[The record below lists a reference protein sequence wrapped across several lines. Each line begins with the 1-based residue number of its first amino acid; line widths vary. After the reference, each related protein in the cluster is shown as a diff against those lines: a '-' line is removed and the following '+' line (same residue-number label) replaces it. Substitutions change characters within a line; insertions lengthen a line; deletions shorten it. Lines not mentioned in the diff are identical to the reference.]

1 MIKDWKMFN
10 ESIDAKY
17 ILKELSWDLV
27 DAGLYVE
34 FPNDNK
40 FSGKFYMAISDNDK
54 VFCKNYPED
63 DMDWLHGKPIIMNL
77 FNELTDFG
85 LIRDKDYKVYGGGT
99 GVNLVFDDE
108 KVVKL

>member
-1 MIKDWKMFN
+1 
-10 ESIDAKY
+10 
-17 ILKELSWDLV
+17 
-27 DAGLYVE
+27 
-34 FPNDNK
+34 
-40 FSGKFYMAISDNDK
+40 
-54 VFCKNYPED
+54 
-63 DMDWLHGKPIIMNL
+63 MNL

>member
-1 MIKDWKMFN
+1 MLIKKYKMFL
-10 ESIDAKY
+10 ES
-17 ILKELSWDLV
+17 LKELSPKDILNELGIDLV

-63 DMDWLHGKPIIMNL
+63 DLDWLFNKPNNDGIL
-77 FNELTDFG
+77 
-85 LIRDKDYKVYGGGT
+85 
-99 GVNLVFDDE
+99 
-108 KVVKL
+108 